1 MTTKTV
7 TDPAADVPVV
17 HETEVLVVG
26 GGSAGMAASTAAART
41 GARVTLVERNG
52 YLGGMATGGL
62 VILLADW
69 SDEHTETVAGI
80 AAETVRRL
88 LDAGGEGAAVEAPE
102 EARYKQDW
110 ELWWEWNRWG
120 FEDYYSSHT
129 PKPITYAVNFDAE
142 VFKYVAQEMVLE
154 AGVDLRLYM
163 SGARAIMDGNRV
175 RGMIFET
182 REGRQAILAD
192 LVIDTSGDG
201 TVFAT
206 AGATHARGRYMVTLA
221 HRVGGVDVPR
231 LMHWERHNRD
241 EAAKI
246 NRQVREI
253 LVGSWPHWWLLT
265 TRTGIVWCN
274 CPHLT
279 GYDALSSQD
288 LTAAEVESRRRI
300 MRYLEF
306 ARRHVPGWENAFLL
320 ETSPEMGVRQTR
332 VLKGEYVVTKQDI
345 VGARS
350 FDDAIARGRDY
361 YTPYRSLL
369 PKDIEGLLVAGRC
382 YSVTP
387 EAQRMSR
394 EIAPC
399 MAMGEAAGVAA
410 ALALQ
415 AGIQPRAVD
424 VPLLQRTLLERGAFI
439 WEGRHRAQALASA

>member
-1 MTTKTV
+1 MPQTV
-7 TDPAADVPVV
+7 TDPEARVPVV
-17 HETEVLVVG
+17 GKTDVLVVG
-26 GGSAGMAASTAAART
+26 GGSAGIAAAVAAARAGT
-41 GARVTLVERNG
+41 RVTLVERNG

-69 SDEHTETVAGI
+69 SDEHTETVAGL
-80 AAETVRRL
+80 AAETVQRL
-88 LDAGGEGAAVEAPE
+88 LAAGGEGAAVEPPE
-102 EARYKQDW
+102 EIRYRQDW

-120 FEDYYSSHT
+120 FEDYYSQQT

-142 VFKYVAQEMVLE
+142 QLKYVAQEMVLE

-163 SGARAIMDGNRV
+163 PAARAIMDGERV
-175 RGMIFET
+175 RGVIFET

-192 LVIDTSGDG
+192 VVVDASGDG
-201 TVFAT
+201 QVFAT
-206 AGATHARGRYMVTLA
+206 AGAPHTRGKYMVTLA

-231 LMHWERHNRD
+231 LMHWERYNRD
-241 EAAKI
+241 EAAEV
-246 NRQVREI
+246 NRQVRDI

-265 TRTGIVWCN
+265 TRSGIVWCN

-279 GYDALSSQD
+279 GYDALSPKD
-288 LTAAEVESRRRI
+288 LTEAEVESRRRI
-300 MRYLEF
+300 VRYLDF

-332 VLKGEYVVTKQDI
+332 VLRGEYVVTKRDI
-345 VGARS
+345 VGARR

-361 YTPYRSLL
+361 YTPYRALL
-369 PKDIEGLLVAGRC
+369 PKKVDSLLVAGRC

-410 ALALQ
+410 AMAVA
-415 AGIQPRAVD
+415 AGVQPRDVD
-424 VPLLQRTLLERGAFI
+424 VPRLQRTLLERGALI
-439 WEGRHRAQALASA
+439 WEGRPRSAPPFSA